1 MKLSRK
7 WLNEYVDLP
16 LTEIDDRTF
25 AEAMTVSGSKV
36 ETTDDLSKCIKNVVV
51 GRIMSIE
58 KHPDSD
64 HMFIVRMDVGK
75 EQTVQIV
82 TGAWNIHVDDLV
94 PVALDQAVLPSG
106 MEIKSG
112 KLRGVLSQGMLCS
125 LKELNLSTHDY
136 AYAEIHA
143 AAILGDY
150 HPINKEKPSISP
162 DIAPG
167 EKIYGPVIAA
177 RVIAVVRAE
186 GSWSVKLDLNG
197 TDKTVICPFD
207 NLHEGDMV
215 AFDTKKAQICSL
227 TDLHAQQS
235 EFPH

>member
-16 LTEIDDRTF
+16 LDEIDDRTF

-36 ETTDDLSKCIKNVVV
+36 ETTDNLSNCLKNVVV

-64 HMFIVRMDVGK
+64 HMLIVKLDIGEK
-75 EQTVQIV
+75 EPVQIV

-106 MEIKSG
+106 MEIRSG

-125 LKELNLSTHDY
+125 LKELN
-136 AYAEIHA
+136 
-143 AAILGDY
+143 
-150 HPINKEKPSISP
+150 
-162 DIAPG
+162 
-167 EKIYGPVIAA
+167 
-177 RVIAVVRAE
+177 
-186 GSWSVKLDLNG
+186 
-197 TDKTVICPFD
+197 
-207 NLHEGDMV
+207 
-215 AFDTKKAQICSL
+215 
-227 TDLHAQQS
+227 
-235 EFPH
+235 